1 MRKKPSL
8 APLSVSGDLS
18 SSFSLSD
25 TGSFAKEGF
34 SVGSHGITESPRF
47 SQQQVSD
54 LRLESCELGAV
65 IGRGASSRVY
75 VAVHRPSGR
84 RLALKVLQA
93 DIEQSAELR
102 RMVINEIKVVYDACS
117 DHLVSFY
124 DAFFN
129 NGAIHLALEYMDCGS
144 LEGLLRAVARHNGGS
159 QMLEEGVL
167 AAILYQSL
175 QGLIYLHRER
185 HAVHRDLKP
194 ANILLDS
201 SGFVKLSDFGI
212 TKELGTGT
220 FAQAGTQVGTL
231 AYMSPERVRGE
242 PYGLPSDVWSLGL
255 IALEAASGAY
265 PYPAARSVFE
275 QGQVIVD
282 GPLPTERPELQQCL
296 SADLLSLVHACLQ
309 KAPGQRPGAS
319 DARSPFFARHLAS
332 RRSARV
338 APAGAAA
345 LVARGYGD
353 GAARGR
359 PAAAARVPAASAP
372 TSAVLGG
379 DGMICARAGWNVYL
393 SLIYLSLLA
402 RGHVRPLSIPCTV
415 RCV

>member
-309 KAPGQRPGAS
+309 KAPGQRPGAVELTR
-319 DARSPFFARHLAS
+319 APFFARHLSQPVDLRGWLQQVLPLLSPEAM
-332 RRSARV
+332 AM
-338 APAGAAA
+338 AQPAGAPP
-345 LVARGYGD
+345 RQ
-353 GAARGR
+353 
-359 PAAAARVPAASAP
+359 PEFQQHQHQHPPSSAE
-372 TSAVLGG
+372 TG
-379 DGMICARAGWNVYL
+379 
-393 SLIYLSLLA
+393 
-402 RGHVRPLSIPCTV
+402 
-415 RCV
+415 